1 MRRSRACTST
11 KVPRVLQ
18 QADVLQ
24 TILEHLPVNYLLLCS
39 MVSRAFLL
47 FIDENVKT
55 YFNDYLRWW
64 EVYDAAASKCAIIAY
79 NASKEY
85 YEQLYF
91 VSTTR
96 QSQWLTHMH
105 PAVGARVHMR
115 MHLRMKLDHVL
126 LSGKAADIGKVISN
140 GFASF
145 DSLEWEIVDIKGPG
159 AESKVCRGTSCSVVM
174 QLIKYENNNK
184 VVTGQLLKSVVLT
197 FANVPVLLDK
207 LSCRELCVLNS
218 VKRCM
223 HCHQRKGKWHSV
235 DVQHPEHRFLCVL
248 CLEELFIDE
257 SKICRTWK
265 IRRSLPAEA
274 QGGVRRNMFWL
285 QKGMYGSVRERVC
298 LLKQDVLRHMG
309 HASTAEVLRRF
320 GGEGKRRRE
329 NSVFKHL
336 VISTQWS

>member
-1 MRRSRACTST
+1 M
-11 KVPRVLQ
+11 Q

-24 TILEHLPVNYLLLCS
+24 TILEHLPAKYLLLCS
-39 MVSRAFLL
+39 MVCRSFLL
-47 FIDENVKT
+47 FIDENVKS

-85 YEQLYF
+85 YEQLYY

-96 QSQWLTHMH
+96 QSQWLTHMQ
-105 PAVGARVHMR
+105 PSVGARVHMR
-115 MHLRMKLDHVL
+115 MHLRIKLDHVL
-126 LSGKAADIGKVISN
+126 LSGKATDIAKVITS

-145 DSLEWEIVDIKGPG
+145 DSLEWEIIDIKVPG
-159 AESKVCRGTSCSVVM
+159 LESKVCRGTSCSVVM

-197 FANVPVLLDK
+197 FGNVPVLLDK
-207 LSCRELCVLNS
+207 LSCRELCVLKS

-223 HCHQRKGKWHSV
+223 HCHQRAGKWQSV

-248 CLEELFIDE
+248 CMEELFIDE
-257 SKICRTWK
+257 SKICRRWK
-265 IRRSLPAEA
+265 IKRSLPAEA
-274 QGGVRRNMFWL
+274 QGGVRRNVFWL
-285 QKGMYGSVRERVC
+285 EMPMYARDRQRVC
-298 LLKQDVLRHMG
+298 LLKQDVLQHMG
-309 HASTAEVLRRF
+309 HASTAELLRSF
-320 GGEGKRRRE
+320 GAGCQSKRRRE

-336 VISTQWS
+336 VMSTRWL